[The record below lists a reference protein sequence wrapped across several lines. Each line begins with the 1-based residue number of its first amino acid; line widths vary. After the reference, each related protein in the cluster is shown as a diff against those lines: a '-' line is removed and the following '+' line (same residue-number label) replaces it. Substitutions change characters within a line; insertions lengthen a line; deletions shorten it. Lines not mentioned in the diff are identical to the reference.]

1 MPSWERHDCIFS
13 GFRFTHSLLGLSF
26 PSSPSRFCTAA
37 SSTKSSSRTG
47 RSCRPWQTL
56 QQRHQ
61 QQQPI
66 MNWKQTTAIPARLNN
81 LKSNFIIEIFLDHT
95 IYFYLKLKIHFNDSK
110 LPRSILIHLKSN
122 LITIFRTRSP
132 KNIDSEKIRAIID
145 RERHLVKV
153 VAIVMS
159 ALLICWTP
167 FWIVNL
173 VK

>member
-1 MPSWERHDCIFS
+1 MYFL
-13 GFRFTHSLLGLSF
+13 GFRSTHSLLGSSF

-37 SSTKSSSRTG
+37 SSTKSSSRTA
-47 RSCRPWQTL
+47 RRCRPWQTW

-66 MNWKQTTAIPARLNN
+66 MNWKRTTAIPARLNN
-81 LKSNFIIEIFLDHT
+81 LKSNFIIEIFLYHT
-95 IYFYLKLKIHFNDSK
+95 IYFNLEVKIHFNDSK
-110 LPRSILIHLKSN
+110 LPKINCYSFKIYLIN
-122 LITIFRTRSP
+122 IFRTRSP

-145 RERHLVKV
+145 RERHLVMV

-167 FWIVNL
+167 FWIINL